1 MSTNILKTNNNNNI
15 KDVRNRQRQLAK
27 RRALNQMKQF
37 IEIERE
43 EMRIQKNKKQRLRWQ
58 QMTKDRR
65 GEQWRKDRERKKTT
79 STKNEWGWKGRIMKE
94 KDCNWK

>member
-15 KDVRNRQRQLAK
+15 KDVRNRQRQLAE

-43 EMRIQKNKKQRLRWQ
+43 DMRIQKN
-58 QMTKDRR
+58 
-65 GEQWRKDRERKKTT
+65 ERNIAKKT
-79 STKNEWGWKGRIMKE
+79 N
-94 KDCNWK
+94 D